1 VARAQLR
8 WNAGTKNVRSTAQ
21 RDLVPLPTQTG
32 GIAYAD
38 PADSTL
44 TSTVAA
50 YNYPGALVV
59 SSRGAYDAQCFK
71 DASAAGCT
79 VLLYIDALVLNAT
92 GRYHSLLYNSSAYG
106 AAVSQWGTYSANS
119 TGVVADFRVGGILQ
133 SKLEAVLEL
142 AVAENPHIGG
152 FFADDLGSRSWFPN
166 MDWTT
171 VPAQDQTDYRRG
183 AIGLANTF
191 RTVADRHGLMV
202 MVNGTWTGGTLAA
215 NGGGY
220 PAIGTHGCSLADG
233 GFVEHHDTE
242 IAFWT
247 PYVTSSQ
254 WASASNCTRGT
265 AFHMAV
271 MSTSAG
277 VTEFTAPQIF
287 AYVALQTSANYDY
300 PPTPAGLFHQTGLPS
315 KVGR

>member
-142 AVAENPHIGG
+142 AGG
-152 FFADDLGSRSWFPN
+152 
-166 MDWTT
+166 
-171 VPAQDQTDYRRG
+171 RR
-183 AIGLANTF
+183 F
-191 RTVADRHGLMV
+191 RRAPRHGDRVLDALRDV
-202 MVNGTWTGGTLAA
+202 VAVGVGVELHPRDRLPHGGDVDQRGRDRVHGPADFRVCRAA
-215 NGGGY
+215 
-220 PAIGTHGCSLADG
+220 D
-233 GFVEHHDTE
+233 V
-242 IAFWT
+242 
-247 PYVTSSQ
+247 
-254 WASASNCTRGT
+254 R
-265 AFHMAV
+265 
-271 MSTSAG
+271 
-277 VTEFTAPQIF
+277 
-287 AYVALQTSANYDY
+287 
-300 PPTPAGLFHQTGLPS
+300 
-315 KVGR
+315 